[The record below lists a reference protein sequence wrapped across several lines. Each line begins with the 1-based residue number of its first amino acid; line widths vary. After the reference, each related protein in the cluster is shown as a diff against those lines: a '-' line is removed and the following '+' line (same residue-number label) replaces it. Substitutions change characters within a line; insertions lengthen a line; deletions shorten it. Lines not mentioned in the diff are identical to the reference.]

1 MSDHF
6 EAAMARLGFDVRVEI
21 RDGLAVLTPRSDA
34 VITTDAQ
41 RRSVVALAS
50 EHGFTHVA
58 LELVD

>member
-1 MSDHF
+1 MSEHL
-6 EAAMARLGFDVRVEI
+6 EAALARAGFDARVEV

-41 RRSVVALAS
+41 RRSVVALAT
-50 EHGFTHVA
+50 EHGYTHVA